1 MCLILWPSRGTA
13 TQPCLFNVVCSE
25 PYACGLLINTI
36 WWWRWVPGDSCVRQS
51 CYIMLG
57 LTFCYSTPGMLLWAV
72 QKLLKFP
79 FEVKYHCQQASW
91 RESLTLTLFSC
102 GSFQTDPQKGLL
114 CRRPGSQL
122 SPVFLAELSSMS
134 SVGQLPK
141 PRLRSAVC
149 HNPSKRK
156 NKNQVL
162 TGFSPWLTWNEL
174 TALMSQRGF
183 KLFRD
188 ACIKNSVMY

>member
-1 MCLILWPSRGTA
+1 MMTMS
-13 TQPCLFNVVCSE
+13 
-25 PYACGLLINTI
+25 
-36 WWWRWVPGDSCVRQS
+36 
-51 CYIMLG
+51 
-57 LTFCYSTPGMLLWAV
+57 
-72 QKLLKFP
+72 
-79 FEVKYHCQQASW
+79 SW
-91 RESLTLTLFSC
+91 RQLCSAELLHYAWPNFLLLNSRNALVSSTETSEISIWGEVPLPTSLMKGVINPHPFFC

-134 SVGQLPK
+134 SAGQLPK